1 MIYLDYS
8 ATTPANKEVVDTFSK
23 VSLNYIGNP
32 NSLHKLGVEARKL
45 MDTSTNQ
52 IAELLHVKPS
62 EVIFTSGASEANN
75 TAIMG
80 VVEKYPNRGRHIITT
95 KLEHSSVLECM
106 NYLEKIGYIIDYV
119 PILENGL
126 IDLDAFTKMIRKDT
140 VLVSIHHVNSEVG
153 IKQNVEEIGKI
164 LKNFPTVIF
173 HVDGTQAI
181 GKIPVC
187 LDNIDLYSF
196 SAHKFFGL
204 KGVGCLI
211 KKNNIEIEP
220 IIHGGKSQTNYR
232 SGTPALA
239 LMVSTS
245 KALRL
250 ALTNFED
257 KYNHVL
263 RLSNL
268 LKEEIGKIDGV
279 LLNSNSNSIPH
290 IVNISVLGVKPETM
304 LHALEEYDI
313 YISTKTACSKD
324 NSDSLTLTTMGKDSS
339 ISGHSIRVSISYLT
353 TEEEIHTFVEKLK
366 SCIEKL
372 KFEVKNYEKK

>member
-1 MIYLDYS
+1 MINAKRIFIIVFTCLLSLSINNVYAQNHGSLTIHCHYLDVHNHIFNISQDHIALIKIADYDGNDYQVLDKYS
-8 ATTPANKEVVDTFSK
+8 KLVTIKKDMTASEQNGVTT
-23 VSLNYIGNP
+23 
-32 NSLHKLGVEARKL
+32 KL
-45 MDTSTNQ
+45 MD
-52 IAELLHVKPS
+52 
-62 EVIFTSGASEANN
+62 
-75 TAIMG
+75 
-80 VVEKYPNRGRHIITT
+80 Y
-95 KLEHSSVLECM
+95 
-106 NYLEKIGYIIDYV
+106 
-119 PILENGL
+119 
-126 IDLDAFTKMIRKDT
+126 
-140 VLVSIHHVNSEVG
+140 
-153 IKQNVEEIGKI
+153 
-164 LKNFPTVIF
+164 
-173 HVDGTQAI
+173 
-181 GKIPVC
+181 
-187 LDNIDLYSF
+187 
-196 SAHKFFGL
+196 
-204 KGVGCLI
+204 I
-211 KKNNIEIEP
+211 KKNNIEREP